1 MIIRNIWCVGRNFP
15 DHVKEMGHVAPKQ
28 PFIFLKAGSSA
39 TVNSREIHLPPWC
52 EEVHHEVELALKFDG
67 NLQIKEAA
75 VALDL
80 TERKVQATLKQK
92 GLCWTLAKS
101 FDEAC
106 PVSAFFTVENLA
118 ELQKKTIRL
127 WVNDELRQESSLSE
141 MIFPISYLVDFVCQ
155 FFPVCAHD
163 LLLTGTPAGVGR
175 LQGGDQVKAQ
185 IEGEITHLWTV
196 HQEALT
202 PDSPRPL

>member
-1 MIIRNIWCVGRNFP
+1 MIIRNIWCVGRNFNG
-15 DHVKEMGHVAPKQ
+15 HVKELSNEAPTR

-39 TVNSREIHLPPWC
+39 TVNSREIHLPSWC

-80 TERKVQATLKQK
+80 TERKVQSLLRQK

-106 PVSAFFTVENLA
+106 PVSAFFRVTRLED
-118 ELQKKTIRL
+118 LQTKTLRL
-127 WVNDELRQESSLSE
+127 WVNDELRQEAPLSQ
-141 MIFPISYLVDFVCQ
+141 MNFPLAYLIEFVTQ

-163 LLLTGTPAGVGR
+163 LLLTGTPAGVGS
-175 LQGGDQVKAQ
+175 LKVGDQVKAQ

-196 HQEALT
+196 FQE
-202 PDSPRPL
+202 PRDPKAPCPI